1 LFREKHAQRPPAAL
15 SVAPTSCRARDQKHA
30 VKHFYIDAFRDKNDT
45 RETLLR
51 YTFKSYSVNVLI
63 RGNLW
68 NSLRPKRPLAATAQ
82 KTPKPFAANLISP
95 LLLQRLLASQQVSE
109 TAVSPLQMR
118 IRHPEQA
125 SGSLSVVS
133 PRNVAGYTFDSHW
146 YCTYH
151 LQLRRS
157 NLEGFVSTPTSDA
170 LLPCMIGQTISR
182 YRIVDK
188 LGGGG
193 MGVVFKAEDTE
204 LGRFV
209 AIKFLPDEMA
219 QDPASLERFRREA
232 RAASALNHPNICTI
246 YEIGEHEGKRF
257 IAMEHLDGVT
267 LKYLI
272 AAGTLD
278 VERIVEISID
288 LADALDT
295 AHAEGILHRDIKPA
309 NIFIT
314 KRGHAK
320 ILDFGLAK
328 MINPKAAMG
337 SSAPSDATMTMGV
350 DTDHLTSP
358 GTAVGTVAYMS
369 PEQVRGKE
377 LDTRSDIFSFGV
389 VLYEMATGVL
399 PFRGDTTGVIFA
411 EILNKAPQS
420 PFRYNPELPDALG
433 NIISRAL
440 EKDRDLRYQHASELR
455 SELKRMQRN
464 ASGQTSTFTDLPE
477 GPEPPDP
484 RPSSKTAVRRSS
496 SKTQRAASS
505 SAKTV
510 AQVEV
515 GEEPTVEPRKFPWKI
530 LGAALAVITL
540 AIGGGVWWFLSP
552 HGPKKLANR
561 DTVVIA
567 DFSNSTQDTVFD
579 DTLKQALGI
588 QLGQSPFLNVLSDSK
603 VAAALKMM
611 NKPKSEQLTQDVARE
626 VCVRTDSRAVL
637 AGSIVSVGSQY
648 LIGLK
653 AIDCQS
659 GDVLANADATAENR
673 DRVLKALG
681 KAGDDLRQKLG
692 ESLASVEHFSKPV
705 DQATTSSLE
714 ALKAFSEGRRASRA
728 KGPSAALP
736 YYKRALELDGN
747 FAQAYASMGA
757 LYTNLE
763 QPSLATAA
771 YKKAY
776 ELRDR
781 VSERER
787 FDFESRYYSQVTGEI
802 EKADHSYTQWLMDY
816 PGDYVAH
823 GNLGADYIS
832 LGQYEKAVE
841 EMRAVLHI
849 EPNNTGAYANLI
861 GAYYSLLRL
870 EDAKAAWDQS
880 QARKLD
886 GAPLRLA
893 RYALAFLQHDNTA
906 MKEQQDWAAGKPGA
920 EDLLL
925 SAASDTEAHA
935 GNLAAA
941 NALSERAVDAAK
953 HADAMETAAAWK
965 ANEALRNAE
974 FGNAVTARQAA
985 NDALAMSSG
994 RDIEIMAGLALARA
1008 GDTAK
1013 AEQLADKLDRDSPL
1027 DTMIQGYWL
1036 PTVRGAIALS
1046 KGDGKKAVELLQ
1058 PSSAYELGQPA
1069 QFQVSTMY
1077 PVYVRGQAFLKE
1089 GQGQQAAVEFQKILD
1104 HPGLVVNYPLG
1115 SLARLELARAR
1126 GVGGDKVAAK
1136 QSYEQF
1142 FSLWKD
1148 ADPATPILK
1157 EAKAEYA
1164 KL

>member
-1 LFREKHAQRPPAAL
+1 MPISKNGPMTRPTPL
-15 SVAPTSCRARDQKHA
+15 
-30 VKHFYIDAFRDKNDT
+30 
-45 RETLLR
+45 TLI
-51 YTFKSYSVNVLI
+51 V
-63 RGNLW
+63 
-68 NSLRPKRPLAATAQ
+68 
-82 KTPKPFAANLISP
+82 
-95 LLLQRLLASQQVSE
+95 
-109 TAVSPLQMR
+109 
-118 IRHPEQA
+118 H
-125 SGSLSVVS
+125 
-133 PRNVAGYTFDSHW
+133 
-146 YCTYH
+146 CTYH
-151 LQLRRS
+151 LQSRVSICSVSLR
-157 NLEGFVSTPTSDA
+157 T
-170 LLPCMIGQTISR
+170 LLDLRMIGQTISR

-209 AIKFLPDEMA
+209 AIKFLPEEMA

-278 VERIVEISID
+278 VPRITEISID
-288 LADALDT
+288 LADALDA

-328 MINPKAAMG
+328 MINPKPAAG
-337 SSAPSDATMTMGV
+337 SSAPSDATVTMGV
-350 DTDHLTSP
+350 DTDHLTNP

-369 PEQVRGKE
+369 PEQVRGKD
-377 LDTRSDIFSFGV
+377 LDTRSDIFSLGV
-389 VLYEMATGVL
+389 VLYEMSTGVL

-420 PFRYNPELPDALG
+420 PLRFNPDMPDELS

-440 EKDRDLRYQHASELR
+440 EKDRDLRYQHASEMR
-455 SELKRMQRN
+455 VELKRLQRS

-477 GPEPPDP
+477 GPEPPDTK
-484 RPSSKTAVRRSS
+484 PSTKTAVRRSS
-496 SKTQRAASS
+496 KSQRVAAASTS
-505 SAKTV
+505 KAV
-510 AQVEV
+510 AVPTEDEEVEV
-515 GEEPTVEPRKFPWKI
+515 IQVGRTFPWKI
-530 LGAALAVITL
+530 LGAALALLTFVVV
-540 AIGGGVWWFLSP
+540 GGVYWFLHP
-552 HGPKKLANR
+552 HNTGKLTNR
-561 DTVVIA
+561 DTVVLA
-567 DFSNSTQDTVFD
+567 DFANSTQDTVFD

-603 VAAALKMM
+603 VAATLKMM
-611 NKPKSEQLTQDVARE
+611 NKPPTELLTQDVARE
-626 VCVRTDSRAVL
+626 VCVRADGRAVL
-637 AGSIVSVGSQY
+637 AGSIVSVGNQY

-653 AIDCQS
+653 AVDCQT
-659 GDVLANADATAENR
+659 GDVLANADAQAENR

-692 ESLASVEHFSKPV
+692 ESLASVERFSKPV

-714 ALKAFSEGRRASRA
+714 ALKAFTDGRRTSRE
-728 KGPSAALP
+728 KGESAALP
-736 YYKRALELDGN
+736 FYKRALELDPN

-757 LYTNLE
+757 VYTNLD

-787 FDFESRYYSQVTGEI
+787 FDFEGRYYSNVTGEI

-816 PGDYVAH
+816 PGDYIPH
-823 GNLGADYIS
+823 GNLGVNYII

-841 EMRAVLHI
+841 EMRAALQI
-849 EPNNTGAYANLI
+849 KPNSAAAYANLI
-861 GAYYSLLRL
+861 GAYCSLNRL
-870 EDAKAAWDQS
+870 EDAKSAWDQS

-886 GAPLRLA
+886 GPALRLA
-893 RYALAFLQHDNTA
+893 RYALGFLQHDETA
-906 MKEQQDWAAGKPGA
+906 MKDQMDWAAGKPGA
-920 EDLLL
+920 EDMLL
-925 SAASDTEAHA
+925 SAQAETEAYR
-935 GNLAAA
+935 GRLGVA
-941 NALSERAVDAAK
+941 NELSKRAVDSAT
-953 HADAMETAAAWK
+953 HAEAPETAGTWQADQAIR
-965 ANEALRNAE
+965 EAE
-974 FGNAVTARQAA
+974 FGNSALARQSATA
-985 NDALAMSSG
+985 ALALTTG
-994 RDIEIMAGLALARA
+994 RDVEIMAAIAFARA
-1008 GDTAK
+1008 GDAVK
-1013 AEQLADKLDRDSPL
+1013 AEQLADKLDRESPL

-1036 PTVRGAIALS
+1036 PTIRASVALD

-1058 PSSAYELGQPA
+1058 AASSYELSQPQPF
-1069 QFQVSTMY
+1069 QFSTMY
-1077 PVYVRGQAFLKE
+1077 PIYVRGLAFSKAGL
-1089 GQGQQAAVEFQKILD
+1089 QSQAAVEFQKILD
-1104 HPGLVVNYPLG
+1104 HPGLVVNFPLG
-1115 SLARLELARAR
+1115 SLARLQLGRARAL
-1126 GVGGDKVAAK
+1126 GGDKAAAK
-1136 QSYEQF
+1136 QAYDEF
-1142 FSLWKD
+1142 FGLWKD
-1148 ADPATPILK
+1148 ADPTSPVFK

>member
-1 LFREKHAQRPPAAL
+1 
-15 SVAPTSCRARDQKHA
+15 
-30 VKHFYIDAFRDKNDT
+30 
-45 RETLLR
+45 
-51 YTFKSYSVNVLI
+51 
-63 RGNLW
+63 
-68 NSLRPKRPLAATAQ
+68 
-82 KTPKPFAANLISP
+82 
-95 LLLQRLLASQQVSE
+95 
-109 TAVSPLQMR
+109 
-118 IRHPEQA
+118 
-125 SGSLSVVS
+125 
-133 PRNVAGYTFDSHW
+133 
-146 YCTYH
+146 
-151 LQLRRS
+151 
-157 NLEGFVSTPTSDA
+157 
-170 LLPCMIGQTISR
+170 MIGQKISR

-278 VERIVEISID
+278 VPRIVEISID
-288 LADALDT
+288 LADALDA

-328 MINPKAAMG
+328 MINPKPAAV
-337 SSAPSDATMTMGV
+337 SSAPSDATITMGV
-350 DTDHLTSP
+350 DTDHLTNP

-369 PEQVRGKE
+369 PEQVRGKD

-420 PFRYNPELPDALG
+420 PFRYNPDMPDELS

-455 SELKRMQRN
+455 AELKRLQRN
-464 ASGQTSTFTDLPE
+464 ATGQTSTFTDLPE
-477 GPEPPDP
+477 GPEPQDP
-484 RPSSKTAVRRSS
+484 RPSTKTKTVTRRSS
-496 SKTQRAASS
+496 KTLRAAGSS
-505 SAKTV
+505 KAV
-510 AQVEV
+510 AVQVEEPQEEEVEVIEV
-515 GEEPTVEPRKFPWKI
+515 GRTFPWKI
-530 LGAALAVITL
+530 LGAALAVLTL
-540 AIGGGVWWFLSP
+540 LIGVGVYWFLRPHGGG
-552 HGPKKLANR
+552 KLTDR
-561 DTVVIA
+561 DTVVLA
-567 DFSNSTQDTVFD
+567 DFTNTTEDTVFD

-603 VAAALKMM
+603 VAATLKMM
-611 NKPKSEQLTQDVARE
+611 NKPPTEVLTRDVARE
-626 VCVRTDSRAVL
+626 VCVRADGRAVL
-637 AGSIVSVGSQY
+637 AGSIVSVGNQY

-653 AIDCQS
+653 AIDCQT
-659 GDVLANADATAENR
+659 GDVLANADAQAENR

-692 ESLASVEHFSKPV
+692 ESGISVEHFSKPL
-705 DQATTSSLE
+705 DKATTSSLE
-714 ALKAFSEGRRASRA
+714 ALKAFSEGRRSSRV

-736 YYKRALELDGN
+736 FYKRALELDPN

-757 LYTNLE
+757 VYTNLG

-802 EKADHSYTQWLMDY
+802 EKADHSYTQSLMDY
-816 PGDYVAH
+816 PGDYIAH
-823 GNLGADYIS
+823 GNLGADYLS

-849 EPNNTGAYANLI
+849 EPNNMGAYANLI
-861 GAYYSLLRL
+861 SAYCSLFRL
-870 EDAKAAWDQS
+870 EDAKTAWEQS
-880 QARKLD
+880 QVRKLD

-893 RYALAFLQHDNTA
+893 RYALAFLQHDDTA
-906 MKEQQDWAAGKPGA
+906 MKEQVDWSAGKPGA

-925 SAASDTEAHA
+925 SSASDTEAYA
-935 GNLAAA
+935 GRFAAA
-941 NALSERAVDAAK
+941 NALSERAVDSAK
-953 HADAMETAAAWK
+953 HDDALETAASWK

-974 FGNAVTARQAA
+974 FGNTAGARQAA
-985 NDALAMSSG
+985 TEALAMSAG
-994 RDIEIMAGLALARA
+994 RDVEIVAGLALARA

-1036 PTVRGAIALS
+1036 PTIRGAVALS

-1058 PSSAYELGQPA
+1058 PALTYELGQPL
-1069 QFQVSTMY
+1069 QFQVSTLY
-1077 PVYVRGQAFLKE
+1077 PIYVRGQAFLKQ
-1089 GQGQQAAVEFQKILD
+1089 GLGQQAAAEFQKIID
-1104 HPGLVVNYPLG
+1104 HPGLVVNFPLG
-1115 SLARLELARAR
+1115 SLARLEIGRARAM
-1126 GVGGDKVAAK
+1126 GGDKASAK
-1136 QSYEQF
+1136 QSYDTF
-1142 FSLWKD
+1142 FGVWKD
-1148 ADPATPILK
+1148 ADPTTPILK

>member
-1 LFREKHAQRPPAAL
+1 VSPA
-15 SVAPTSCRARDQKHA
+15 R
-30 VKHFYIDAFRDKNDT
+30 
-45 RETLLR
+45 TLLD
-51 YTFKSYSVNVLI
+51 I
-63 RGNLW
+63 R
-68 NSLRPKRPLAATAQ
+68 
-82 KTPKPFAANLISP
+82 
-95 LLLQRLLASQQVSE
+95 
-109 TAVSPLQMR
+109 
-118 IRHPEQA
+118 
-125 SGSLSVVS
+125 
-133 PRNVAGYTFDSHW
+133 
-146 YCTYH
+146 
-151 LQLRRS
+151 
-157 NLEGFVSTPTSDA
+157 
-170 LLPCMIGQTISR
+170 MIGQTISR

-209 AIKFLPDEMA
+209 AIKFLPEEMA

-278 VERIVEISID
+278 VPRITEISID
-288 LADALDT
+288 LADALDA

-328 MINPKAAMG
+328 MINPKPAPG
-337 SSAPSDATMTMGV
+337 STAPSDATVTMGV
-350 DTDHLTSP
+350 DTDHLTNP

-369 PEQVRGKE
+369 PEQVRGKD
-377 LDTRSDIFSFGV
+377 LDTRSDIFSLGV
-389 VLYEMATGVL
+389 VLYEMSTGVL

-420 PFRYNPELPDALG
+420 PLRFNPDLPDELS

-440 EKDRDLRYQHASELR
+440 EKDRDLRYQHASEMR
-455 SELKRMQRN
+455 VELKRLQRS

-477 GPEPPDP
+477 GPEPPDT
-484 RPSSKTAVRRSS
+484 RPSTKTAVRRSS
-496 SKTQRAASS
+496 KSQRVAAASTS
-505 SAKTV
+505 RAV
-510 AQVEV
+510 AVPTEDEEVEV
-515 GEEPTVEPRKFPWKI
+515 IQVGRTFPWKI
-530 LGAALAVITL
+530 LGAALAVLTVL
-540 AIGGGVWWFLSP
+540 IGGGIYWFFQP
-552 HGPKKLANR
+552 HNTGKLKDR
-561 DTVVIA
+561 DTVVLA

-611 NKPKSEQLTQDVARE
+611 NKPRTEQLTQDVARE

-637 AGSIVSVGSQY
+637 AGSIVSVGNQY

-653 AIDCQS
+653 AIDCQT
-659 GDVLANADATAENR
+659 GDVLANAEAQAENR

-692 ESLASVEHFSKPV
+692 ESLVSVEHFSKPV

-757 LYTNLE
+757 VYTNLD

-787 FDFESRYYSQVTGEI
+787 FDFESRYYSNVTGEI
-802 EKADHSYTQWLMDY
+802 EKADRSYTQWLMDY

-823 GNLGADYIS
+823 GNLGADYLS

-849 EPNNTGAYANLI
+849 EPNNMGAYANLI

-870 EDAKAAWDQS
+870 EDAKTAWDQS
-880 QARKLD
+880 QIRKLD

-893 RYALAFLQHDNTA
+893 RYALAFLQHDDTA
-906 MKEQQDWAAGKPGA
+906 MKEQLDWSVGKPGA

-925 SAASDTEAHA
+925 SAASDTQAYA
-935 GNLAAA
+935 GHFAAA
-941 NALSERAVDAAK
+941 NTLSDRAVDSAK
-953 HADAMETAAAWK
+953 HGDALETAASWK
-965 ANEALRNAE
+965 ANEALRDVE
-974 FGNAVTARQAA
+974 FGNAAAARQAA
-985 NDALAMSSG
+985 TEALSLSSG
-994 RDIEIMAGLALARA
+994 RDAEIMAGLALARA

-1036 PTVRGAIALS
+1036 PTIRGAVALS

-1058 PSSAYELGQPA
+1058 PAVTYELGQPL
-1069 QFQVSTMY
+1069 QFQVSTLY
-1077 PVYVRGQAFLKE
+1077 PIYVRGQAFLKQ
-1089 GQGQQAAVEFQKILD
+1089 GLGQQAAVEFQKIID
-1104 HPGLVVNYPLG
+1104 HPGLVVNFPLG
-1115 SLARLELARAR
+1115 SLARLEIGRARAMS
-1126 GVGGDKVAAK
+1126 GDKAAAK
-1136 QSYEQF
+1136 QSYDAF
-1142 FSLWKD
+1142 FSVWKD
-1148 ADPATPILK
+1148 VDPTTPILK

>member
-1 LFREKHAQRPPAAL
+1 
-15 SVAPTSCRARDQKHA
+15 
-30 VKHFYIDAFRDKNDT
+30 
-45 RETLLR
+45 
-51 YTFKSYSVNVLI
+51 
-63 RGNLW
+63 
-68 NSLRPKRPLAATAQ
+68 
-82 KTPKPFAANLISP
+82 
-95 LLLQRLLASQQVSE
+95 
-109 TAVSPLQMR
+109 
-118 IRHPEQA
+118 
-125 SGSLSVVS
+125 
-133 PRNVAGYTFDSHW
+133 
-146 YCTYH
+146 
-151 LQLRRS
+151 
-157 NLEGFVSTPTSDA
+157 
-170 LLPCMIGQTISR
+170 MIGQTISR

-278 VERIVEISID
+278 VPRIVEISID
-288 LADALDT
+288 LADALDA

-328 MINPKAAMG
+328 MINSKPSAG
-337 SSAPSDATMTMGV
+337 SAAPSDATVTMGV

-411 EILNKAPQS
+411 DILNKAPQS
-420 PFRYNPELPDALG
+420 PLRYNPDMPDELSD
-433 NIISRAL
+433 IISRAL

-455 SELKRMQRN
+455 AELKRLQRN
-464 ASGQTSTFTDLPE
+464 TSGQTSTFTDLPE
-477 GPEPPDP
+477 GPEPPDV
-484 RPSSKTAVRRSS
+484 RPSTKTAIRRS
-496 SKTQRAASS
+496 SKTQSGVGASSARTKAASS
-505 SAKTV
+505 GRIAVKSSSSKMAIPLEEIDEFE
-510 AQVEV
+510 EV
-515 GEEPTVEPRKFPWKI
+515 QAEEPVKKFPWKI
-530 LGAALAVITL
+530 VAAALAVVTL
-540 AIGGGVWWFLSP
+540 LISGGVYWFLQP
-552 HGPKKLANR
+552 PGTGKLTAR
-561 DTVVIA
+561 DSVVLA
-567 DFSNSTQDTVFD
+567 DFTNNTQDTVFD
-579 DTLKQALGI
+579 DTLKQALSI
-588 QLGQSPFLNVLSDSK
+588 QLAQSPFLNVLSDTK

-611 NKPKSEQLTQDVARE
+611 NKPRTEQLTLDVAKE

-637 AGSIVSVGSQY
+637 TGSIVGVGSQY

-653 AIDCQS
+653 AIDCQT
-659 GDVLANADATAENR
+659 GDVVASADAQADNR

-681 KAGDDLRQKLG
+681 HAGDELRQKLG
-692 ESLASVEHFSKPV
+692 ESLASVEHFSKPL

-728 KGPSAALP
+728 SGPSAALP
-736 YYKRALELDGN
+736 YYKRALELDGS
-747 FAQAYASMGA
+747 FAQAYASLGA
-757 LYTNLE
+757 IYTNLE

-787 FDFESRYYSQVTGEI
+787 FDFECRYYSQVTGEI
-802 EKADHSYTQWLMDY
+802 EKANSSCMQLLMDY
-816 PGDYVAH
+816 PNDYVAH
-823 GNLGADYIS
+823 GNLGADYLT
-832 LGQYEKAVE
+832 LGQYEKAVQ
-841 EMRAVLHI
+841 EMRAVLRI
-849 EPNNTGAYANLI
+849 EPTNTGAYTNLI
-861 GAYYSLLRL
+861 GAYCSLFRL
-870 EDAKAAWDQS
+870 EDAKTAWDQS

-893 RYALAFLQHDNTA
+893 RYLLAFLQHDDTA
-906 MKEQQDWAAGKPGA
+906 MKDQADWSTGKPGA
-920 EDLLL
+920 EDVLL
-925 SAASDTEAHA
+925 SARSDTEAYA
-935 GNLAAA
+935 GHFAAA
-941 NALSERAVDAAK
+941 NTLSERAVDSAK
-953 HADAMETAAAWK
+953 HADALETAANWK
-965 ANEALRNAE
+965 ADEALRDAE
-974 FGNAVTARQAA
+974 FGDSAAARQAA
-985 NDALAMSSG
+985 TEALAMAGG
-994 RDIEIMAGLALARA
+994 RDVEIMAGVALAQA
-1008 GDTAK
+1008 GDTVK
-1013 AEQLADKLDRDSPL
+1013 AQQLADKLDRDSPV
-1027 DTMIQGYWL
+1027 DAIIQGYWL
-1036 PTVRGAIALS
+1036 PAIRGAIAVS

-1058 PSSAYELGQPA
+1058 PASAYELGQPP
-1069 QFQVSTMY
+1069 QFQISTLY
-1077 PVYVRGQAFLKE
+1077 PIYVRGQAFLKQ
-1089 GQGQQAAVEFQKILD
+1089 GQGQQAAAEFQKIVD
-1104 HPGLVVNYPLG
+1104 HPGLVVNFPLG
-1115 SLARLELARAR
+1115 SLARLELGRARAL
-1126 GVGGDKVAAK
+1126 GGDKAGAK
-1136 QSYEQF
+1136 QSYEMF

-1148 ADPATPILK
+1148 ADPSIPVLK

-1164 KL
+1164 KLQQ

>member
-1 LFREKHAQRPPAAL
+1 
-15 SVAPTSCRARDQKHA
+15 
-30 VKHFYIDAFRDKNDT
+30 
-45 RETLLR
+45 
-51 YTFKSYSVNVLI
+51 
-63 RGNLW
+63 
-68 NSLRPKRPLAATAQ
+68 
-82 KTPKPFAANLISP
+82 
-95 LLLQRLLASQQVSE
+95 
-109 TAVSPLQMR
+109 
-118 IRHPEQA
+118 
-125 SGSLSVVS
+125 
-133 PRNVAGYTFDSHW
+133 
-146 YCTYH
+146 
-151 LQLRRS
+151 
-157 NLEGFVSTPTSDA
+157 
-170 LLPCMIGQTISR
+170 MIGQMISR

-209 AIKFLPDEMA
+209 AIKFLPEEMA

-246 YEIGEHEGKRF
+246 YEIGEHEGQRF

-272 AAGTLD
+272 SAGTLD
-278 VERIVEISID
+278 VPRIVEISID
-288 LADALDT
+288 LADALDA

-328 MINPKAAMG
+328 MINPKPAPG
-337 SSAPSDATMTMGV
+337 STVPSDATVTMGV

-420 PFRYNPELPDALG
+420 PFRYNPDMPDELG

-440 EKDRDLRYQHASELR
+440 EKDRDLRYQHASEMR
-455 SELKRMQRN
+455 AELKRLQRN

-484 RPSSKTAVRRSS
+484 EPSSKTAARRVSSKSRREVAPSSVKTKAASSGGIAVKSSS
-496 SKTQRAASS
+496 SKTAIPHAA
-505 SAKTV
+505 
-510 AQVEV
+510 EG
-515 GEEPTVEPRKFPWKI
+515 GEEIGEFEEVRAEEPAKRFPWKI
-530 LGAALAVITL
+530 LVSALVVLTL
-540 AIGGGVWWFLSP
+540 LIGGGIFWFMHP
-552 HGPKKLANR
+552 HNTGRLLKDR
-561 DTVVIA
+561 DTVVLA
-567 DFSNSTQDTVFD
+567 DFANSTEDTVFD
-579 DTLKQALGI
+579 DTLKQALAI

-611 NKPKSEQLTQDVARE
+611 NKPRTELLTQDVARE

-637 AGSIVSVGSQY
+637 AGSIVSVGQQY

-659 GDVLANADATAENR
+659 GDVIASADAQAENR
-673 DRVLKALG
+673 DRVLKALA
-681 KAGDDLRQKLG
+681 KAGDNLREKLG
-692 ESLASVEHFSKPV
+692 ESLASVGRFSKPV
-705 DQATTSSLE
+705 DKVTTSSLE

-728 KGPSAALP
+728 SGPSAALP
-736 YYKRALELDGN
+736 YYKRALELDSN
-747 FAQAYASMGA
+747 FAQAYASLGA
-757 LYTNLE
+757 IYSNLE

-781 VSERER
+781 VSEREQ
-787 FDFESRYYSQVTGEI
+787 FDFECRYYSQVTGEI
-802 EKADHSYTQWLMDY
+802 EKADQSCTQLLMDY
-816 PGDYVAH
+816 PGDYVGH
-823 GNLGADYIS
+823 GNLGADYIT

-849 EPNNTGAYANLI
+849 EPANTGAYANLI
-861 GAYYSLLRL
+861 GAYYSLYRL
-870 EDAKAAWDQS
+870 ADAKTAWDQS
-880 QARKLD
+880 QAHKLD

-893 RYALAFLQHDNTA
+893 RYALAFLQHDDTA
-906 MKEQQDWAAGKPGA
+906 MKEQMDWAAGKPGS
-920 EDLLL
+920 EDFLL
-925 SAASDTEAHA
+925 SAASDTEAYA
-935 GNLAAA
+935 GRFAAA
-941 NALSERAVDAAK
+941 NALSERAVDSAR
-953 HADAMETAAAWK
+953 HADEVEAAGAWK
-965 ANEALRNAE
+965 ADEALRDAE
-974 FGNAVTARQAA
+974 FGNSAGARQAA
-985 NDALAMSSG
+985 TEALTMSGG
-994 RDIEIMAGLALARA
+994 RDVQIMSAVALARA
-1008 GDTAK
+1008 GDAAK
-1013 AEQLADKLDRDSPL
+1013 AEQLADKLDREAPL

-1036 PTVRGAIALS
+1036 PTIRGAIALS
-1046 KGDGKKAVELLQ
+1046 KGDGKKAVELLA
-1058 PSSAYELGQPA
+1058 PASAYELGQPS

-1077 PVYVRGQAFLKE
+1077 PVYVRGLAFLKE
-1089 GQGQQAAVEFQKILD
+1089 GQGQQAAVEFQKIID
-1104 HPGLVVNYPLG
+1104 HPGLVVNFPLG
-1115 SLARLELARAR
+1115 SLARLGLGRARA
-1126 GVGGDKVAAK
+1126 VGADKASAK
-1136 QSYEQF
+1136 QAYDEF
-1142 FSLWKD
+1142 FSQWKD
-1148 ADPATPILK
+1148 ADANTPILK

>member
-1 LFREKHAQRPPAAL
+1 
-15 SVAPTSCRARDQKHA
+15 
-30 VKHFYIDAFRDKNDT
+30 
-45 RETLLR
+45 
-51 YTFKSYSVNVLI
+51 
-63 RGNLW
+63 
-68 NSLRPKRPLAATAQ
+68 
-82 KTPKPFAANLISP
+82 
-95 LLLQRLLASQQVSE
+95 
-109 TAVSPLQMR
+109 
-118 IRHPEQA
+118 
-125 SGSLSVVS
+125 
-133 PRNVAGYTFDSHW
+133 
-146 YCTYH
+146 
-151 LQLRRS
+151 
-157 NLEGFVSTPTSDA
+157 
-170 LLPCMIGQTISR
+170 MIGQTISR

-209 AIKFLPDEMA
+209 AIKFLPEEMA

-278 VERIVEISID
+278 VPRMVEICID
-288 LADALDT
+288 LADALDA

-328 MINPKAAMG
+328 VINAKPTASSSAG
-337 SSAPSDATMTMGV
+337 SAAPSDATVTMGV

-369 PEQVRGKE
+369 PEQVRGKD

-389 VLYEMATGVL
+389 VLYEMSTGVL

-411 EILNKAPQS
+411 NILNKAPQS
-420 PFRYNPELPDALG
+420 PLRYNPDMPDELS

-455 SELKRMQRN
+455 AELKRLQRST
-464 ASGQTSTFTDLPE
+464 SGQTSTFTDLPE
-477 GPEPPDP
+477 GPEPPDI
-484 RPSSKTAVRRSS
+484 RP
-496 SKTQRAASS
+496 
-505 SAKTV
+505 SAKTATVRRTSRVTRTAGSSKAV
-510 AQVEV
+510 AVQPEDQVEV
-515 GEEPTVEPRKFPWKI
+515 IVAGRTFPWKI
-530 LGAALAVITL
+530 LGGVLAVLTL
-540 AIGGGVWWFLSP
+540 VIGGGIYWFFHP
-552 HGPKKLANR
+552 RNTGKLADR
-561 DTVVIA
+561 DTIVVA
-567 DFSNSTQDTVFD
+567 DFTNTTQDTVFD
-579 DTLKQALGI
+579 DTLKQAVGI
-588 QLGQSPFLNVLSDSK
+588 QFGQSPFLNVLSDSK
-603 VAAALKMM
+603 VAATLKMM
-611 NKPKSEQLTQDVARE
+611 NKPATEQLTRDVARE
-626 VCVRTDSRAVL
+626 ICVRTDSRAVV
-637 AGSIVSVGSQY
+637 AGSIVGVGNQY

-659 GDVLANADATAENR
+659 GDVLANADAQAENR
-673 DRVLKALG
+673 DHVLKALG
-681 KAGDDLRQKLG
+681 QAGDDLRQKLG
-692 ESLASVEHFSKPV
+692 ESGASVKQFSKPV

-714 ALKAFSEGRRASRA
+714 ALKAFSEGRRTSRE
-728 KGPSAALP
+728 KGESAALP
-736 YYKRALELDGN
+736 FYRRALELDPN

-757 LYTNLE
+757 VYTNLD

-787 FDFESRYYSQVTGEI
+787 LDFESRYYSHVTGEL
-802 EKADHSYTQWLMDY
+802 EKADRSYTQWLTDY
-816 PGDYVAH
+816 PGDYIPH
-823 GNLGADYIS
+823 GNLGVNYNT

-841 EMRAVLHI
+841 ETRAALQI
-849 EPNNTGAYANLI
+849 KPNNAAGYANLI
-861 GAYYSLLRL
+861 GAYYSLFRL
-870 EDAKAAWDQS
+870 DDAKAAWDES
-880 QARKLD
+880 QTRKLD
-886 GAPLRLA
+886 GAALRLS
-893 RYALAFLQHDNTA
+893 RYALAFLQHDETA
-906 MKEQQDWAAGKPGA
+906 MKEQLDWSVGKPGA

-925 SAASDTEAHA
+925 SAASDTAAYGGHF
-935 GNLAAA
+935 AAA

-953 HADAMETAAAWK
+953 RADAVETGASWK

-974 FGNAVTARQAA
+974 FGNAAAARQAA
-985 NDALAMSSG
+985 TEALAMSSG
-994 RDIEIMAGLALARA
+994 PDVETMAGLAFARA

-1036 PTVRGAIALS
+1036 PTIRASIALG
-1046 KGDGKKAVELLQ
+1046 KGDAKKAVELLQ
-1058 PSSAYELGQPA
+1058 AASAYELGQPS

-1077 PVYVRGQAFLKE
+1077 PIYVRALAFLKE

-1104 HPGLVVNYPLG
+1104 HAGLVVNFPLG
-1115 SLARLELARAR
+1115 SLARLGVGRAR
-1126 GVGGDKVAAK
+1126 TVGGDKSSAK
-1136 QSYEQF
+1136 QAYDQF

-1148 ADPATPILK
+1148 ADPSTPIFK
-1157 EAKAEYA
+1157 DAKAEYA

>member
-1 LFREKHAQRPPAAL
+1 MEFSAASWPSRRKRTPAPKTALADLSLPTAHAARQPLGQGFKYRFVPQKFVESVSIPGTWQADSLRIRPPVTPMCDAA
-15 SVAPTSCRARDQKHA
+15 V
-30 VKHFYIDAFRDKNDT
+30 
-45 RETLLR
+45 
-51 YTFKSYSVNVLI
+51 
-63 RGNLW
+63 
-68 NSLRPKRPLAATAQ
+68 
-82 KTPKPFAANLISP
+82 
-95 LLLQRLLASQQVSE
+95 
-109 TAVSPLQMR
+109 
-118 IRHPEQA
+118 
-125 SGSLSVVS
+125 
-133 PRNVAGYTFDSHW
+133 YTFDSRW

-151 LQLRRS
+151 LQLRRF
-157 NLEGFVSTPTSDA
+157 NLEGFVSVPTSDA
-170 LLPCMIGQTISR
+170 LLPSMIGQTISR

-288 LADALDT
+288 LADALDA

-328 MINPKAAMG
+328 MIKPTAAMG

-455 SELKRMQRN
+455 SELKRMQRSS
-464 ASGQTSTFTDLPE
+464 SGQTSTFTDLPE

-484 RPSSKTAVRRSS
+484 RPSTKTAVRRSS
-496 SKTQRAASS
+496 SKVQRAASS

-510 AQVEV
+510 AQVEEIE
-515 GEEPTVEPRKFPWKI
+515 EEPAVEERPKFPWKI
-530 LGAALAVITL
+530 LGAALAALTLVI
-540 AIGGGVWWFLSP
+540 GVGIWFFFKPST
-552 HGPKKLANR
+552 PKGSKTR
-561 DTVVIA
+561 ETVVIA

-579 DTLKQALGI
+579 DTLKQALTI

-603 VAAALKMM
+603 VTATLKMM
-611 NKPKSEQLTQDVARE
+611 NKPATEMLTQDVARE
-626 VCVRTDSRAVL
+626 VCVRSDGNAVL
-637 AGSIVSVGSQY
+637 AGSIVSVGNRY

-653 AIDCQS
+653 AVDCQT
-659 GDVLANADATAENR
+659 GDVLATANAEAENR
-673 DRVLKALG
+673 DRVLKALST
-681 KAGDDLRQKLG
+681 AGNDLRQKLG
-692 ESLASVEHFSKPV
+692 ESLDSVEKFNKPL

-714 ALKAFSEGRRASRA
+714 ALKAFSDGRRTSRE
-728 KGPSAALP
+728 KGESAALP
-736 YYKRALELDGN
+736 LYKRALDLDPN
-747 FAQAYASMGA
+747 FAQAYASMGSV
-757 LYTNLE
+757 YRNLG
-763 QPSLATAA
+763 QTSLATSNF
-771 YKKAY
+771 KKAY

-787 FDFESRYYSQVTGEI
+787 LDFETRYYSYVTGEI
-802 EKADHSYTQWLMDY
+802 EKADHSYSQWMLDF
-816 PGDYVAH
+816 PGDYIPH
-823 GNLGADYIS
+823 GNLGVNYIA

-841 EMRAVLHI
+841 EMRAAI
-849 EPNNTGAYANLI
+849 KIRPNNAPAYANLI
-861 GAYYSLLRL
+861 GAYCSLYRL
-870 EDAKAAWDQS
+870 EDAKSAWEQS
-880 QARKLD
+880 QSLKLD
-886 GAPLRLA
+886 GAVLRLA
-893 RYALAFLQHDNTA
+893 RYTLAFLQHDNTA
-906 MKEQQDWAAGKPGA
+906 MKEQIDWGAGKPGV
-920 EDLLL
+920 EDMLL
-925 SAASDTEAHA
+925 SAQSDTEAYGGH
-935 GNLAAA
+935 LAAA
-941 NALSERAVDAAK
+941 NELSRRALDSAKRADAA
-953 HADAMETAAAWK
+953 ETGAGWL
-965 ANEALRNAE
+965 ANEALRDAE
-974 FGNAVTARQAA
+974 FGDLAEARKAA
-985 NDALAMSSG
+985 TDALAITDG
-994 RDIEIMAGLALARA
+994 HDVEIMTALALARA
-1008 GDTAK
+1008 GDAAK
-1013 AEQLADKLDRDSPL
+1013 AQQLADKLDRESPL
-1027 DTMIQGYWL
+1027 DTMLQGYWL
-1036 PTVRGAIALS
+1036 PTIRGAISLN
-1046 KGDGKKAVELLQ
+1046 KGDAKKAVEFLQ
-1058 PSSAYELGQPA
+1058 AASPYELGQPL
-1069 QFQVSTMY
+1069 QFQMATMY
-1077 PVYVRGQAFLKE
+1077 PIYVRGLAFLKE
-1089 GQGQQAAVEFQKILD
+1089 NLASQAAVEFQKIVD
-1104 HPGLVVNYPLG
+1104 HPGLTVNFPLG
-1115 SLARLELARAR
+1115 ALARLELGRARAMS
-1126 GVGGDKVAAK
+1126 GDKGAAK
-1136 QSYEQF
+1136 QAYDKF
-1142 FSLWKD
+1142 FDLWKD
-1148 ADPATPILK
+1148 ADPGVPILK

>member
-1 LFREKHAQRPPAAL
+1 MDFQGSATATLRVSPAFSL
-15 SVAPTSCRARDQKHA
+15 QG
-30 VKHFYIDAFRDKNDT
+30 DK
-45 RETLLR
+45 RLC
-51 YTFKSYSVNVLI
+51 
-63 RGNLW
+63 
-68 NSLRPKRPLAATAQ
+68 PRPL
-82 KTPKPFAANLISP
+82 L
-95 LLLQRLLASQQVSE
+95 
-109 TAVSPLQMR
+109 
-118 IRHPEQA
+118 
-125 SGSLSVVS
+125 SGRPVIPAYYDPV
-133 PRNVAGYTFDSHW
+133 YTFDSRPALHISSAI
-146 YCTYH
+146 TSVH
-151 LQLRRS
+151 LAPLVRTLLELR
-157 NLEGFVSTPTSDA
+157 
-170 LLPCMIGQTISR
+170 MIGQTISR

-193 MGVVFKAEDTE
+193 MGVVYKAEDTE

-209 AIKFLPDEMA
+209 AIKFLPEEMA

-278 VERIVEISID
+278 VPRIVEISID
-288 LADALDT
+288 LADALDA

-328 MINPKAAMG
+328 MINPKPAAT
-337 SSAPSDATMTMGV
+337 SSAPSDATVTMGV

-369 PEQVRGKE
+369 PEQVRGKD
-377 LDTRSDIFSFGV
+377 LDTRSDIFSMGV

-420 PFRYNPELPDALG
+420 PFRYNPDMPDELG

-440 EKDRDLRYQHASELR
+440 EKDRDLRYQHASEMR
-455 SELKRMQRN
+455 AELKRMQRN

-484 RPSSKTAVRRSS
+484 RPSKTGVRRVSSKSQREVAPSSVRTKAVSSGRIAVKTSS
-496 SKTQRAASS
+496 SKTAIPRADEE
-505 SAKTV
+505 V
-510 AQVEV
+510 LELDEYEEVEA
-515 GEEPTVEPRKFPWKI
+515 EEPVKKFPWKI
-530 LGAALAVITL
+530 LASALAVLTVL
-540 AIGGGVWWFLSP
+540 IGGGVYWFLRP
-552 HGPKKLANR
+552 HGTGKLTAR
-561 DTVVIA
+561 DTVVLA
-567 DFSNSTQDTVFD
+567 DFTNNTQDTVFD

-588 QLGQSPFLNVLSDSK
+588 QLGQSPFLNVLSDTK

-611 NKPKSEQLTQDVARE
+611 NKPRTEQLTQDVARE

-637 AGSIVSVGSQY
+637 TGSIVGVGSQY

-653 AIDCQS
+653 AIDCQT
-659 GDVLANADATAENR
+659 GDVLANADAQAENR

-681 KAGDDLRQKLG
+681 TAGDDLRQKLG

-736 YYKRALELDGN
+736 YYKRALELDPN

-757 LYTNLE
+757 VYTNLE
-763 QPSLATAA
+763 QPSLATSA

-787 FDFESRYYSQVTGEI
+787 FDFEGRYYSQVTGEI
-802 EKADHSYTQWLMDY
+802 EKADHSYTQSLMDY

-823 GNLGADYIS
+823 GNLGADYLT

-849 EPNNTGAYANLI
+849 EPNNTGAYTNLI
-861 GAYYSLLRL
+861 GAYCSLSRL
-870 EDAKAAWDQS
+870 EDAKTAWDQS

-893 RYALAFLQHDNTA
+893 RYLLAFLQHDDTA
-906 MKEQQDWAAGKPGA
+906 MKDQLDWSAGKAGA
-920 EDLLL
+920 EDVLL
-925 SAASDTEAHA
+925 SAQADSEAYA
-935 GNLAAA
+935 GHFSAA
-941 NALSERAVDAAK
+941 NALSERAVDSAK
-953 HADAMETAAAWK
+953 HADASETAASWK
-965 ANEALRNAE
+965 ADEALRDAE
-974 FGNAVTARQAA
+974 FGNAAAARQAA
-985 NDALAMSSG
+985 TEALAMSGG
-994 RDIEIMAGLALARA
+994 RDVEIMAGVALARA

-1013 AEQLADKLDRDSPL
+1013 AEQLADKLDRDFPL
-1027 DTMIQGYWL
+1027 DTIVQGYWL
-1036 PTVRGAIALS
+1036 PTIRGAIALS

-1058 PSSAYELGQPA
+1058 PASNYELGQPP
-1069 QFQVSTMY
+1069 QFQISTLY
-1077 PVYVRGQAFLKE
+1077 PIYVRGQAFLKQ

-1104 HPGLVVNYPLG
+1104 HPGLVVNFPLG
-1115 SLARLELARAR
+1115 SLARLGVGRARAM
-1126 GVGGDKVAAK
+1126 GGDKVAAK
-1136 QSYEQF
+1136 QAYDIF

-1148 ADPATPILK
+1148 ADPNVPILK
-1157 EAKAEYA
+1157 EAKTEYS

>member
-1 LFREKHAQRPPAAL
+1 
-15 SVAPTSCRARDQKHA
+15 
-30 VKHFYIDAFRDKNDT
+30 
-45 RETLLR
+45 
-51 YTFKSYSVNVLI
+51 
-63 RGNLW
+63 
-68 NSLRPKRPLAATAQ
+68 
-82 KTPKPFAANLISP
+82 
-95 LLLQRLLASQQVSE
+95 
-109 TAVSPLQMR
+109 
-118 IRHPEQA
+118 
-125 SGSLSVVS
+125 
-133 PRNVAGYTFDSHW
+133 
-146 YCTYH
+146 
-151 LQLRRS
+151 
-157 NLEGFVSTPTSDA
+157 
-170 LLPCMIGQTISR
+170 MIGQTISR

-209 AIKFLPDEMA
+209 AIKFLPEEMA

-278 VERIVEISID
+278 VPRIVEICID
-288 LADALDT
+288 LADALDA
-295 AHAEGILHRDIKPA
+295 AHAQGILHRDIKPA

-328 MINPKAAMG
+328 MINPKPAPG
-337 SSAPSDATMTMGV
+337 STVPSDATVTMGV

-358 GTAVGTVAYMS
+358 GTAMGTVAYMS

-420 PFRYNPELPDALG
+420 PLRFNPDMPDELS

-440 EKDRDLRYQHASELR
+440 EKDRDLRYQHASEMR
-455 SELKRMQRN
+455 VELKRLQRS

-477 GPEPPDP
+477 GPEPPDTK
-484 RPSSKTAVRRSS
+484 PSTKTVVRRSS
-496 SKTQRAASS
+496 KSQRAA
-505 SAKTV
+505 V
-510 AQVEV
+510 ASTSKAVAVQAEDEVEV
-515 GEEPTVEPRKFPWKI
+515 IEVGGTFPWKI
-530 LGAALAVITL
+530 LGAALAVL
-540 AIGGGVWWFLSP
+540 ALLIGGGIYWFFQP
-552 HGPKKLANR
+552 HNTGKLKDR
-561 DTVVIA
+561 DTVVLA

-611 NKPKSEQLTQDVARE
+611 NKPRTEQLTQDVARE

-637 AGSIVSVGSQY
+637 TGSIVGVGSQY

-653 AIDCQS
+653 AIDCQT
-659 GDVLANADATAENR
+659 GDVIANADAQAENR
-673 DRVLKALG
+673 DRVLRALG

-692 ESLASVEHFSKPV
+692 ESLTSVKQFSKPL
-705 DQATTSSLE
+705 DRATTSSLE

-757 LYTNLE
+757 VYTNLDE
-763 QPSLATAA
+763 SSLATAA

-781 VSERER
+781 VSEPER
-787 FDFESRYYSQVTGEI
+787 FDFESRYYSQVTGEM
-802 EKADHSYTQWLMDY
+802 EKADRTYSQWLMDY
-816 PGDYVAH
+816 PGNYIPH
-823 GNLGADYIS
+823 GNLGANYIS

-849 EPNNTGAYANLI
+849 EPNNMGAYANLI

-870 EDAKAAWDQS
+870 EDAKRAWDQS
-880 QARKLD
+880 QIRKLD

-906 MKEQQDWAAGKPGA
+906 MKEQLDWSVGKPGA

-925 SAASDTEAHA
+925 SAASDTEAYA
-935 GNLAAA
+935 GHFAAA
-941 NALSERAVDAAK
+941 NALSDRAVDSAK
-953 HADAMETAAAWK
+953 RGDAMETAAGWK

-974 FGNAVTARQAA
+974 FGNTAAA
-985 NDALAMSSG
+985 REAATEALAMSSG
-994 RDIEIMAGLALARA
+994 RDAEIVAGLALARA

-1013 AEQLADKLDRDSPL
+1013 AEQLADKLDRDFPL

-1036 PTVRGAIALS
+1036 PTIRGAAALS

-1058 PSSAYELGQPA
+1058 AASTYELGLPGP
-1069 QFQVSTMY
+1069 FQVSTMY
-1077 PVYVRGQAFLKE
+1077 PIYVRGQAFLKQ
-1089 GQGQQAAVEFQKILD
+1089 GLGQQAAVEFQKIID
-1104 HPGLVVNYPLG
+1104 HPGLVVNFPLG
-1115 SLARLELARAR
+1115 SLARLEIARAR
-1126 GVGGDKVAAK
+1126 AMSGDKAAAK
-1136 QSYEQF
+1136 QSYDAF
-1142 FSLWKD
+1142 FSVWKD
-1148 ADPATPILK
+1148 ADPTTPILK
-1157 EAKAEYA
+1157 EARAEYA